1 MAMEYRH
8 EADRQRYTVL
18 KDGERVGVAEYR
30 LGDGVIAFT
39 HTEIDEDKRQRGM
52 ASGLVQYA
60 LDDVRDTTELRVVAE
75 RPYVKH
81 WLGEHPDYQELQSR

>member
-1 MAMEYRH
+1 MAIEYRH

-75 RPYVKH
+75 CPYVKH